1 MSRGNTIAVQG
12 SSGCRI
18 RALQMTEL
26 PQVLEIERLGYSHP
40 WTEAVFRDCF
50 RDNYRLWAA
59 DNDGVLAGYAVV
71 ANLFDEAHLLNLCVH
86 PRCQGRNIG
95 RGLLQHVLAEAAG
108 EDMCQVLLEVR
119 ASNKP
124 AIRLYSGEGFEDIG
138 RRPEYYP
145 GPGGR
150 EDARVMVFRFPA

>member
-1 MSRGNTIAVQG
+1 MVPIDAG
-12 SSGCRI
+12 SVPGISGFRI
-18 RALQMTEL
+18 RKLLLAEL
-26 PQVLEIERLGYSHP
+26 PEVLEIERLGYSHP
-40 WTEAVFRDCF
+40 WTEPVFRDCF

-59 DNDGVLAGYAVV
+59 EDEGVLVGYGVV

-86 PRCQGRNIG
+86 PRYQGMGIG
-95 RGLLQHVLAEAAG
+95 RGLLKHILAEAVR
-108 EDMCQVLLEVR
+108 DNMCQVLLEVR
-119 ASNKP
+119 AGNTS

-145 GPGGR
+145 GPDGR